1 MTIGNHQRR
10 PEPLTS
16 VPVVV
21 AGLCLATASA
31 AMLGWIA
38 SVRSYLNDFTAANA
52 ELLLPYETLV
62 ARHGGQLIVGA
73 IVCTLI
79 GLVPILTAS
88 ERQPS
93 VRPISRG
100 KHRARR
106 RSH

>member
-10 PEPLTS
+10 PELLTS
-16 VPVVV
+16 APVVV
-21 AGLCLATASA
+21 MGLCLATASA
-31 AMLGWIA
+31 AMLGWVA
-38 SVRSYLNDFTAANA
+38 SVRLYLKDFTAY

-62 ARHGGQLIVGA
+62 ARHGGQLIVGT

-88 ERQPS
+88 EHQPS